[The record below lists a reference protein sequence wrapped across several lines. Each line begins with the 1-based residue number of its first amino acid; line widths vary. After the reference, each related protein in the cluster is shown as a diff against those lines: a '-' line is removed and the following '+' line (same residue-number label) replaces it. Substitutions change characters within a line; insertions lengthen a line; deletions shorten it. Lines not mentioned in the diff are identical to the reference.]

1 MIQTISLTKDVDEIS
16 FWEMTWEQLLGDQDK
31 EKVYFETEPI
41 FCVVFFRQL
50 TKDFVPRSHDDGD
63 DDDAIDLQLSYNC
76 KAVKRRRNEPRR
88 RHRRDKNALIRL

>member
-1 MIQTISLTKDVDEIS
+1 MTKDVDEIS
-16 FWEMTWEQLLGDQDK
+16 FWEMAWEQLLGDQDK

-63 DDDAIDLQLSYNC
+63 DGDDDDAIDLQLSYNC